1 MKQIW
6 ISKAGSPD
14 VLELREAK
22 DPVVTDSSILI
33 DVKAAGIN
41 FADIMA
47 RLGIYPDAPKIPC
60 VVGYEVAGVVQQV
73 GSSVSHFAPGMRVI
87 GMTRFGG
94 YSSKIALKE
103 NQIFPLPE
111 GWSFEE
117 GAGFPVNYLTAY
129 QLLVVMGSIRHSN
142 SVLVHNAGGGVGTA
156 ATQLAKIYNAEVFG
170 TASKHKHPYITE
182 NGVLHAIDYRT
193 KDFVKEVNRL
203 TDGRGVDLVIDP
215 IGGKHFA
222 HSYEVLKKSGRLLMF
237 GVSTM
242 AQSKSRS
249 YIDSLKML
257 FSTPML
263 KFHPINLMNQNKGVL
278 GVNLGHLWDE
288 TEMVREWAYDLLAWA
303 NEGKIRP
310 YVDRTFSFEEAAKAH
325 HYLQDR
331 KNLGKVCLIP

>member
-1 MKQIW
+1 MKQVW
-6 ISKAGSPD
+6 ISKAGEPD
-14 VLELREAK
+14 VLELREAE
-22 DPVVTDSSILI
+22 DPVVSDSSILI

-60 VVGYEVAGVVQQV
+60 VVGYEVAGIVEQV
-73 GSSVSHFAPGMRVI
+73 GSSVSQFAPGMRVI

-94 YSSKIALKE
+94 YSSKITLKE

-111 GWSFEE
+111 KWSFEE

-129 QLLVVMGSIRHSN
+129 QLLVVMGSLRNGN

-156 ATQLAKIYNAEVFG
+156 ATQIAKLYNAEIFG
-170 TASKHKHPYITE
+170 TASKHKHPFITE
-182 NGVLHAIDYRT
+182 NGVLHTIDYRSR
-193 KDFVKEVNRL
+193 DFVKEVKRI
-203 TDGRGVDLVIDP
+203 TDGHGVDLVLDS
-215 IGGKHFA
+215 IGGKHFSR
-222 HSYEVLKKSGRLLMF
+222 SYDILKKSGRLLMF

-242 AQSKSRS
+242 AQGKSRS
-249 YIDSLKML
+249 YADSVKML
-257 FSTPML
+257 FRTPLL
-263 KFHPINLMNQNKGVL
+263 KFHPINLMNHNKGVL

-288 TEMVREWAYDLLAWA
+288 PDMVQNWAYELLRWA
-303 NEGKIRP
+303 NEGRIRP
-310 YVDRTFSFEEAAKAH
+310 NIDRTFSFEEAAAAH

>member
-1 MKQIW
+1 MKQVW
-6 ISKAGSPD
+6 ISKAGGPD
-14 VLELREAK
+14 VLELREAENPAV
-22 DPVVTDSSILI
+22 DENSILI

-60 VVGYEVAGVVQQV
+60 VVGYEVAGVIEQV
-73 GSSVSHFAPGMRVI
+73 GSSVSKFEPGMRVI

-94 YSSKIALKE
+94 YSSKIVLKG
-103 NQIFPLPE
+103 NQIFPLPDE
-111 GWSFEE
+111 WSFEE

-129 QLLVVMGSIRHSN
+129 QLLVVMGSIRDGN
-142 SVLVHNAGGGVGTA
+142 SILVHNAGGGVGTA
-156 ATQLAKIYNAEVFG
+156 ATQIAKLFDAKIFG
-170 TASKHKHPYITE
+170 TASKHKHPFITE
-182 NGVLHAIDYRT
+182 NGVLHAIDYRS
-193 KDFVKEVNRL
+193 KDFVKEVKRIS
-203 TDGRGVDLVIDP
+203 DGHGVDLVIDP

-222 HSYEVLKKSGRLLMF
+222 RSYEVLKKSGRLLMF

-242 AQSKSRS
+242 AQSKTRS

-288 TEMVREWAYDLLAWA
+288 AEMVMQWAYELLQWA
-303 NEGKIRP
+303 EDEKIRP
-310 YVDRTFSFEEAAKAH
+310 QIDRTFSFEEAAEAH
-325 HYLQDR
+325 HYIQDR